1 MYKYYFSLLGHVK
14 LHAAEPGWTFSM
26 AIFGT
31 PTISSRRR
39 QQKMKDIRVEVDAST
54 TFLHPAAL
62 IFDFC
67 GALLDEVSFL
77 FAAVDT
83 VFAI

>member
-31 PTISSRRR
+31 RTISSRRR
-39 QQKMKDIRVEVDAST
+39 HQKMKDIRVEVDAST

>member
-1 MYKYYFSLLGHVK
+1 
-14 LHAAEPGWTFSM
+14 
-26 AIFGT
+26 
-31 PTISSRRR
+31 
-39 QQKMKDIRVEVDAST
+39 MKDIRVEVDAST
-54 TFLHPAAL
+54 TFLHLAAL

-67 GALLDEVSFL
+67 SALLDEDMFL